1 MIMSFKAFING
12 SFTYPFTMDTES
24 FTKRELNAFSL
35 FLKEE

>member
-1 MIMSFKAFING
+1 MSFKAFINAIN
-12 SFTYPFTMDTES
+12 DTGS